1 MVVRETG
8 DRIGLLVF
16 GEDVSKIV
24 HDGDAVDRE
33 TFNRIGHKEA
43 DGVDRAR
50 RQLAVAAHAHE
61 DGGGGLLLIV
71 HEQTVLRHDD
81 HDAGVFDLIDLA
93 DGTGQFTLHGAQVI
107 GALHEVG
114 DAEVGLVEN
123 LEAHALAAGNALGR
137 HLGAHRIDL
146 VGRHE
151 NAAAAAAA
159 CLVGDFRIVE
169 RGHDLGGLGVIKLAV
184 EQRVFGAARPDGEAD
199 QARQHHARAEHEA
212 DALVKAELFPGLGQV
227 LRELAKGLGHSE

>member
-33 TFNRIGHKEA
+33 TFDRIGHKEA

-81 HDAGVFDLIDLA
+81 HDAGVFDLIDLT
-93 DGTGQFTLHGAQVI
+93 DGAGQLALHGPQVI
-107 GALHEVG
+107 RALHKVG
-114 DAEVGLVEN
+114 DAEVRLVEN

-137 HLGAHRIDL
+137 HLGAHRIDF
-146 VGRHE
+146 VGWHE
-151 NAAAAAAA
+151 NAAAAATR
-159 CLVGDFRIVE
+159 LVGDLRVVE

-227 LRELAKGLGHSE
+227 LRKLA